1 MKSLVIPVYKN
12 EGSLSELLVT
22 LNCLGRKL
30 ENGLE
35 VIFVIDGSPD
45 KCEEILR
52 KELSNFTFH
61 SQLICHSRN
70 FGSFAA
76 IRTGMA
82 AANGDLIAVMAADLQ
97 EPVELIE
104 EFFRT
109 LETEPYDVCLGTRR
123 SRHDSMGTR
132 ISSAVFWYLYRNL
145 VMPQIPAG
153 GIDVFACTRNV
164 ARVICQFTESHSS
177 LVAQI
182 VWIGFRRKLVAYDR
196 LPRKAGRSA
205 WRIKHRYQ
213 YMLDSVFSFT
223 DRPLKLI
230 TLIGIMGMLL
240 SIVYGSILIVAR
252 LGGYIIS
259 GSYSALAVMILFSLF
274 LNLFCMGIVGQ
285 YVWRIYE
292 NSKQRPLSI
301 IRESVSFQ
309 ASTKIGKDE
318 EIIK

>member
-12 EGSLSELLVT
+12 EGNIDDLIVAL
-22 LNCLGRKL
+22 
-30 ENGLE
+30 NGLSQRLGYDLE
-35 VIFVIDGSPD
+35 VVFVVDGSPD
-45 KCEEILR
+45 QCEAILR
-52 KELSNFTFH
+52 TRLADVAFE

-76 IRTGMA
+76 IRTGMS
-82 AANGDLIAVMAADLQ
+82 AANGKVIAVMAADLQ
-97 EPVELIE
+97 EPIELIE
-104 EFFRT
+104 DFFRI

-123 SRHDSMGTR
+123 SRNDHFATR
-132 ISSAVFWYLYRNL
+132 ISSAIFWYLYRVL

-153 GIDVFACTRNV
+153 GIDVFACTSDV
-164 ARVICQFTESHSS
+164 AKIICQFTESHSS

-182 VWIGFRRKLVAYDR
+182 VWIGFRRKLVDYDR
-196 LPRKAGRSA
+196 LPRKVGRSA

-230 TLIGIMGMLL
+230 TLLGMLGMIV
-240 SIVYGSILIVAR
+240 SIVYGSVVVLAR
-252 LGGYIIS
+252 LGGYIVSS
-259 GSYSALAVMILFSLF
+259 GFSALAVLILFSLF

-301 IRESVSFQ
+301 VRDSVAFHPSFQ
-309 ASTKIGKDE
+309 NNEIKDE
-318 EIIK
+318 RA